1 MIKKIEWYSPN
12 NKYKI
17 LARLFD
23 DKSYH
28 VTCFT
33 FSNGRFS
40 IFPKRKLPKYVL
52 DKMSELES
60 ELIKHE

>member
-1 MIKKIEWYSPN
+1 VIKKIEWQSPN
-12 NKYKI
+12 SKYKI
-17 LARLFD
+17 LARLFE

-33 FSNGRFS
+33 FSDGRFS
-40 IFPKRKLPKYVL
+40 VTSKRKLPKYVL
-52 DKMSELES
+52 EKMAELES